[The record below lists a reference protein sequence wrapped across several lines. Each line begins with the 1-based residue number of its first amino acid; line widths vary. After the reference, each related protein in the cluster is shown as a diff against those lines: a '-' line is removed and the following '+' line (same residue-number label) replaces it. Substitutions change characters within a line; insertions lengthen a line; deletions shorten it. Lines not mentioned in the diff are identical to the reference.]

1 MFWYVVEVGG
11 SGKYRKRVER
21 HTWQG
26 SIGRR
31 AVFQAIQQQ
40 PPPER
45 ELPAGLG
52 NQCSGG
58 GCGGGECAEVNFV
71 KPVTVR
77 LHRGHESEGGAAR
90 KVSERDLDK
99 SWKR

>member
-1 MFWYVVEVGG
+1 MFRYAVEVGR

-52 NQCSGG
+52 SQ
-58 GCGGGECAEVNFV
+58 
-71 KPVTVR
+71 
-77 LHRGHESEGGAAR
+77 
-90 KVSERDLDK
+90 
-99 SWKR
+99 W

>member
-1 MFWYVVEVGG
+1 MIERGVFRYVMVVGS
-11 SGKYRKRVER
+11 SGKYRKRAER

-45 ELPAGLG
+45 DLPAGL
-52 NQCSGG
+52 
-58 GCGGGECAEVNFV
+58 
-71 KPVTVR
+71 
-77 LHRGHESEGGAAR
+77 
-90 KVSERDLDK
+90 
-99 SWKR
+99 